1 MVKLKITKYIYMQTC
16 ISEKGFIALT
26 LTCVA
31 VILLV
36 TQSCTSR
43 NMYGFKS
50 SDFISKD
57 AQNEILDMLDYI
69 ELEKYIKSLP
79 PVEN

>member
-1 MVKLKITKYIYMQTC
+1 MQTC

-26 LTCVA
+26 LACVA

-43 NMYGFKS
+43 NMYGLKS

-69 ELEKYIKSLP
+69 ELEK
-79 PVEN
+79 